1 MRISG
6 LQKTTLLD
14 YPGHIAAT
22 IFLGHC
28 NLRCPFC
35 HNMPMVLTPE
45 IYSEYSIDEI
55 IEFLKSRVG
64 KLDGVA
70 ITGGEPLLNNDI
82 FDLLY
87 PIKEL
92 GYNIKIDTNG
102 FFPNVLKEIISK
114 NMIDMV
120 AMDVKAGFSNYIKV
134 CGDIEDV
141 EFDKKVTT
149 SIDIIM
155 NSNIDYEFR
164 TTCVKGLHSTND
176 FYEIREMI
184 SGAKKYFIQDFKKS
198 PNMGEVPF
206 LPFTREEIEVFKDI
220 VSKNVEFVDI
230 RGI

>member
-45 IYSEYSIDEI
+45 IYREYSIVEI
-55 IEFLKSRVG
+55 IDFLRSRVG

-70 ITGGEPLLNNDI
+70 ITGGEPLLNEDI

-87 PIKEL
+87 PIKNL
-92 GYNIKIDTNG
+92 GYNIKVDTNG
-102 FFPNVLKEIISK
+102 FFPNILKEIIDK
-114 NMIDMV
+114 NIVDMI
-120 AMDVKAGFSNYIKV
+120 AMDIKAGFSNYLKV
-134 CGDIEDV
+134 CAINDS
-141 EFDKKVTT
+141 EFKKKITV

-155 NSNIDYEFR
+155 NSKINYEFR

-184 SGAKKYFIQDFKKS
+184 NGAKKYFIQDFKKS
-198 PNMGEVPF
+198 PNMGDVLF
-206 LPFTREEIEVFKDI
+206 LPFTREELEIFKDI